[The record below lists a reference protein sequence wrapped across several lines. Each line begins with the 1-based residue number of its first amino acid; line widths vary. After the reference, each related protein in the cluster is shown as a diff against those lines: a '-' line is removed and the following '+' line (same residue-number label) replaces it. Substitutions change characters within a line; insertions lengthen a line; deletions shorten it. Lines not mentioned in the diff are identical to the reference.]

1 MIVLGKV
8 LQDDVGFFFSFLF
21 VRYRSEKM
29 STLAAST
36 WTLGQMLLIEPELT

>member
-8 LQDDVGFFFSFLF
+8 LQDTCFFVCLF
-21 VRYRSEKM
+21 VGYKSEKM

-36 WTLGQMLLIEPELT
+36 WTLGQTLLIEPELT